1 MVNGGGGVGGVDIS
15 MICSEVERGL
25 FDEGNGGDVEG
36 DGGRG
41 SIRVL
46 NA

>member
-1 MVNGGGGVGGVDIS
+1 MVNGGGGVGGVEIKMS
-15 MICSEVERGL
+15 CSDVEREL
-25 FDEGNGGDVEG
+25 FDGNGGEVDG

-41 SIRVL
+41 SIRVV